1 MIGIIVSGH
10 AHFASGITS
19 SLELIAGKQEN
30 YEAVDFNDGD
40 SSEDLT
46 RHLKNS
52 INKLGNCEKFIIF
65 TDLMG
70 GSPFKLAVELKYE
83 LAAQKEIEVL
93 SGTNLGMIIE
103 CAMMAKFNDD
113 LESLVNTALN
123 TGKKQVYKF
132 ELPTKKVEEELD
144 DEDGI

>member
-10 AHFASGITS
+10 AKFASGITS
-19 SLELIAGKQEN
+19 SLELIAGKPEN
-30 YEAVDFNDGD
+30 YVVVDFVDGD

-46 RHLKNS
+46 RHLKNA
-52 INKLGNCEKFIIF
+52 ITKLDNCDKFIIF

-83 LAAQKEIEVL
+83 LAANKEIEVL

-103 CAMMAKFNDD
+103 CSMIAKFNDD
-113 LESLVNTALN
+113 LESLVNTVLC
-123 TGKKQVYKF
+123 TGKKQVLKF
-132 ELPTKKVEEELD
+132 ELAVEKVE
-144 DEDGI
+144 